1 MITPEDLHTAVRRG
15 LISETQAAGLVALS
29 DARAQARAS
38 LSPKEEPFMLFRGFN
53 EIFIVIGLS
62 VLFAGWTGLLAA
74 ISSDLPLSEAVSVVT
89 GAALT
94 LVILTLVQRYFTLTR
109 RMIAPSIALSVMTG
123 LTLLAAFGA
132 LAGIA
137 GAEGRLTEALSFGLA
152 ALGMGL
158 HYRVFRVPFDAF
170 LIGAGAFMAVSFG
183 LMHQGVLPEG
193 TLAILHFSSI
203 GLPAALSIGFGV
215 ICFTLAMWFD
225 LSDPQRLST
234 RAATGFWLHV
244 LAAPAII
251 NPVAL
256 RMLAEGQGGA
266 VALLAVL
273 LVLAVVAL
281 VIDRRSF
288 LVSGAGYAVAVIFML
303 FNAPELIILVLGLGL
318 VLLGAQW
325 DRLRAALLRVLPAF
339 PGKDRLPPA
348 GVKL

>member
-38 LSPKEEPFMLFRGFN
+38 LSPREEPFMLFRGFN

-62 VLFAGWTGLLAA
+62 VLFAGWSGLLVAV
-74 ISSDLPLSEAVSVVT
+74 SGDLPLSELASVLTGSVV
-89 GAALT
+89 T

-109 RMIAPSIALSVMTG
+109 RMVAPSIALAVMTAM
-123 LTLLAAFGA
+123 TLLAGA
-132 LAGIA
+132 
-137 GAEGRLTEALSFGLA
+137 A
-152 ALGMGL
+152 ALGEMMGL
-158 HYRVFRVPFDAF
+158 ADGRGPALTYALGALGMLVHYRVFRVPFDAF
-170 LIGAGAFMAVSFG
+170 LIGAGTFMVVSYW
-183 LMHQGVLPEG
+183 LMHRGVLPDE
-193 TLAILHFSSI
+193 TLAILHFSSV

-215 ICFTLAMWFD
+215 ICFTLAMWYD

-266 VALLAVL
+266 MALMAVL
-273 LVLAVVAL
+273 LVLALVAL

-325 DRLRAALLRVLPAF
+325 DRLRGALLRLLPDF